1 MIYAAFLR
9 GINGGGKNKV
19 EMKKLK
25 ATFES
30 LGFDKVA
37 TYINS
42 GNIVF
47 DAGSIPPDQLV
58 GSIEQGI
65 QKKFQLDLKVLV
77 SSFPEMDNILNHLP
91 PTWVKNKEMRTDV
104 MFLWDEIDSPDI
116 VQQIRIN
123 AVDTVKYVPGAL
135 LWNVIGA
142 NYSKSGIMALMGT
155 ALYRQMTIRNANT
168 FRKVHQMMTDIG
180 YNE

>member
-1 MIYAAFLR
+1 
-9 GINGGGKNKV
+9 

-104 MFLWDEIDSPDI
+104 MFLWDEIDSPDN
-116 VQQIRIN
+116 VQQ
-123 AVDTVKYVPGAL
+123 P
-135 LWNVIGA
+135 
-142 NYSKSGIMALMGT
+142 S
-155 ALYRQMTIRNANT
+155 NT
-168 FRKVHQMMTDIG
+168 YPERYCGM
-180 YNE
+180 